1 MAIIDDKGQSQAKPQ
16 DGSSKPRNGRLWID
30 INEYG
35 SAMEEG
41 RIAWKA
47 INKYTYRYDESIF

>member
-1 MAIIDDKGQSQAKPQ
+1 MPQ
-16 DGSSKPRNGRLWID
+16 DGSSKPRNERFWIG

-47 INKYTYRYDESIF
+47 INKYTY